1 LRKLLLKCLVIT
13 LLFSILPQGTMAA
26 TEEDAQ
32 PQGID
37 LEQAERSVSEEHDV
51 DLSEQVKVEIKEDS
65 DEKLVL
71 DMKVD
76 EEDLKIDTE
85 LSMDLDSQDA
95 MITGS
100 IVDES
105 GNVYDESYHV
115 VFHEVDDE
123 ILIATLTD
131 TQTGEEYELNSTTLQ
146 ASVIPII
153 VGIVLRLGIKYA
165 IKKFGKTAV
174 KNALKQSLK
183 KKWSADDL
191 KSLPKADQNDI
202 KKMYGTAS
210 DAWDF
215 FNAQVSSHREVSP
228 GVFVGKDKNGVTFTY
243 RKSSKSGPP
252 TIDVNGIKGV
262 RKIKFL

>member
-1 LRKLLLKCLVIT
+1 MKKLLVKILIIT
-13 LLFSILPQGTMAA
+13 LLFSILPQGSLAA
-26 TEEDAQ
+26 TEETVQ

-37 LEQAERSVSEEHDV
+37 LEQAERSLSEEHDIN
-51 DLSEQVKVEIKEDS
+51 LSEQVKVELKEDS
-65 DEKLVL
+65 DEKLIL

-76 EEDLKIDTE
+76 EQDLKVDTE
-85 LSMDLDSQDA
+85 LTMDLESQDA
-95 MITGS
+95 IITGS

-105 GNVYDESYHV
+105 GNEYQESYHV

-123 ILIATLTD
+123 ILIATLID
-131 TQTGEEYELNSTTLQ
+131 TETGEEYEINSTTLQ

-153 VGIVLRLGIKYA
+153 VGVVLRLGIKYA